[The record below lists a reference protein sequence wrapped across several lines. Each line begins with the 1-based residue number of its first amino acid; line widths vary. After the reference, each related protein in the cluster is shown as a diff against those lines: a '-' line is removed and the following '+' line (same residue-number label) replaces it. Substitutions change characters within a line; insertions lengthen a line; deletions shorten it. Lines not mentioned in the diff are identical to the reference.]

1 MINIT
6 KFIIND
12 LIKNW
17 ILLLYTALLL
27 LATLGFFL
35 LEGQG
40 DKAILGV
47 LNLTLLLVPM
57 ITVIFSTIYYYNM
70 YEFLILLMAQP
81 LRRRSILGSLFLG
94 LVVSFG
100 LAILAGLGLPLWLLH
115 PGGVSLV
122 LIVVALLLTFIFIG
136 LALFVAVW
144 LKDKARGMGMALFLW
159 VYFVLIFDGLVL
171 LMMYNFSDYPIG
183 KIVLF
188 ITFLNPVDLG
198 RIMVL
203 MQTEAAALMGYSG
216 AVFRQFFSEWRGML
230 ASLLIMLAWSLCPA
244 WLSLRMFRVKDL

>member
-1 MINIT
+1 MFNIT
-6 KFIIND
+6 KFIVSD

-17 ILLLYTALLL
+17 ILILYTGFLL
-27 LATLGFFL
+27 LATMGFFL

-40 DKAILGV
+40 DKAILGI
-47 LNLTLLLVPM
+47 LNLTLLLIPM

-70 YEFLILLMAQP
+70 YEFMVLLMAQP
-81 LRRRSILGSLFLG
+81 LKRSRIIGSIYLG
-94 LVVSFG
+94 LLVSFG
-100 LAILAGLGLPLWLLH
+100 LAIVAGLGLPLWLMH
-115 PGGVSLV
+115 PGGISLV
-122 LIVVALLLTFIFIG
+122 LIGVALLLTVIFIG

-144 LKDKARGMGMALFLW
+144 VRDKARGMGLALFLW
-159 VYFVLIFDGLVL
+159 VYFVLIFDGVVL

-183 KIVLF
+183 KVVLF

-216 AVFRQFFSEWRGML
+216 AIFRQFFSEWWGL
-230 ASLLIMLAWSLCPA
+230 IASLLIMLVWALVPA
-244 WLSLRMFRVKDL
+244 GFSFRMFRVKDL

>member
-1 MINIT
+1 MFNIT
-6 KFIIND
+6 KFIVSD

-17 ILLLYTALLL
+17 ILVLYSVFLL

-70 YEFLILLMAQP
+70 YEFMVLLLAQP
-81 LRRRSILGSLFLG
+81 LKRSRILASIFLG
-94 LVVSFG
+94 LGIAFG
-100 LAILAGLGLPLWLLH
+100 LAVGLGLGLPLWILH
-115 PGGVSLV
+115 PTPVALMLV
-122 LIVVALLLTFIFIG
+122 GVALLLTVIFIG
-136 LALFVAVW
+136 LALLVAVW
-144 LKDKARGMGMALFLW
+144 VRDKARGMGFALFLW

-183 KIVLF
+183 KVVLF

-216 AVFRQFFSEWRGML
+216 AIFRQFFSEWWGPI
-230 ASLLIMLAWSLCPA
+230 ASLLIMLVWALVPA
-244 WLSLRMFRVKDL
+244 AISFRMFRVKDL